1 MTESTYQFLL
11 TVRLGEQ
18 KVKMEAKFIKYMELL
33 VNDFMLADQEYAYN
47 RIKDD
52 INELTRID

>member
-1 MTESTYQFLL
+1 MTESTHQFLL
-11 TVRLGEQ
+11 TVRLSEQ
-18 KVKMEAKFIKYMELL
+18 KIKIEAKFIKYMELL

-52 INELTRID
+52 INELTKID